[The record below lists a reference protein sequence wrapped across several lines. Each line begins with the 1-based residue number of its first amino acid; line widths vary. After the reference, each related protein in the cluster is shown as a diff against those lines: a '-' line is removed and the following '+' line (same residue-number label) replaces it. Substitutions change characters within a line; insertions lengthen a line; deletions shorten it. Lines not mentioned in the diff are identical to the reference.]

1 MLTLNNHWY
10 IAAPGSD
17 LRRRPIRRVVEGKPL
32 VLFRDSQGR
41 PQALLDRCAHR
52 GMALSHGRVVG
63 DCIECPY
70 HGWRYD
76 GQGTLRA
83 VPALCE
89 TEPLPQPRTMLSCP
103 VVESDHH
110 LWVWIGQAGAREGP
124 IRPPFHFPR
133 CGEPGWA
140 TFFMHTRFEAPVE
153 ACLENFLDVPHTLFV
168 HPGLF
173 RGGVQRP
180 TRARVLRFED
190 SVEAEFLDEQPLE
203 GIGPRLLF
211 PAGTVMR
218 HTDRFLL
225 PAITRVD
232 YAFGEEYGF
241 LITSQCTQRAE
252 YVVDVTTAIT
262 WRLRLPAWLIRP
274 LLGWYCRR
282 VIRQDVNILKV
293 QGEQIRQFGVTCLST
308 PADLLGSHIRGL
320 RAGASHDPSGARP
333 RPPAEGGA
341 ATPDGSEVCAETILR
356 I

>member
-10 IAAPGSD
+10 IAAPGTE
-17 LRRRPIRRVVEGKPL
+17 LGRRPIRRVVEDKTL
-32 VLFRDSQGR
+32 VLFRDSRGQ

-76 GQGTLRA
+76 GKGTLRA

-89 TEPLPQPRTMLSCP
+89 TDPLPQPRTMGSCP
-103 VVESDHH
+103 VVESDRH
-110 LWVWIGQAGAREGP
+110 LWVWIGQGEP
-124 IRPPFHFPR
+124 TRPPFHFPR
-133 CGEPGWA
+133 CGEPGWS

-180 TRARVLRFED
+180 TRARVRRLED
-190 SVEAEFLDEQPLE
+190 SVEAEFLGEKPLE

-211 PAGTVMR
+211 PAGVVMR

-232 YAFGEEYGF
+232 YTFGEEHGF

-252 YVVDVTTAIT
+252 QIVDVTTAIT
-262 WRLRLPAWLIRP
+262 WRLRLPAWLVRP
-274 LLGWYCRR
+274 LLRWYCRR
-282 VIRQDVNILKV
+282 VIRQDVDILKV
-293 QGEQIRQFGVTCLST
+293 QGEQTRQFGVTSLST

-320 RAGASHDPSGARP
+320 RAGASQTQP
-333 RPPAEGGA
+333 RPPAEGA
-341 ATPDGSEVCAETILR
+341 ESDGSEFCTEVTLR